1 MRSIDIGRIQG
12 IYVWNLATHFG
23 MLSPRRHNQ
32 TGPSAK
38 SESGNIMHHTPNP
51 IWALPFLTILG
62 AIATLPLIHKTAHA
76 WEKNQNK
83 FLLSV
88 ILSLITLGYYGIRE
102 FGFHDA
108 APGAA
113 SVQAVLDHADDQA
126 CFADELRANQSFS
139 YDCIFHLSGLKYRWI
154 VNSDWRPTAV
164 FGIPSRRAIFVDI
177 KTVSVLGRLFGDS
190 FGGLLGVGLDDLS
203 QRALPGLS
211 CR

>member
-113 SVQAVLDHADDQA
+113 SVQAVLEHAVIEDYIPFVVLWLLEDSGSMPT
-126 CFADELRANQSFS
+126 FRPLRPIMQSCSASEPF
-139 YDCIFHLSGLKYRWI
+139 
-154 VNSDWRPTAV
+154 
-164 FGIPSRRAIFVDI
+164 
-177 KTVSVLGRLFGDS
+177 
-190 FGGLLGVGLDDLS
+190 
-203 QRALPGLS
+203 
-211 CR
+211 